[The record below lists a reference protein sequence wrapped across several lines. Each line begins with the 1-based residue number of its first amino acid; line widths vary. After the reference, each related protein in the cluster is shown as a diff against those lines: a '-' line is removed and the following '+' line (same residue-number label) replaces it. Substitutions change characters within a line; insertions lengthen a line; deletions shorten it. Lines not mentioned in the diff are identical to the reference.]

1 MQHLG
6 ADDQLVQAMLDLWK
20 TMSLEERKAMLAS
33 TPDTLAQVKRD
44 WWKMMSPEE
53 RLQGLTPEE
62 LERLRQLLQQPP
74 PSAGDSS
81 SPK

>member
-6 ADDQLVQAMLDLWK
+6 TENQLVKVLRDLWA
-20 TMSLEERKAMLAS
+20 TMSPAEQEEALAR
-33 TPDTLAQVKRD
+33 TPISVRLAGI
-44 WWKMMSPEE
+44 PAEE

-74 PSAGDSS
+74 TSAGDPS